1 MFLTDKLQLPLLELK
16 VDLFYDA
23 AKNVKDRDDHR
34 VVQERL
40 LDVAVPDEE
49 ASDRVIR
56 LEDCLEAYFNNT
68 VEVKRALERSSSV
81 RSNGSASSDK
91 AEITHVETRELS
103 ASNPGTPI
111 SIHPPSN
118 PLNRV
123 SGRHRTDSLI
133 TTRVEILKD
142 ATLDKPEPPMTSG
155 IKRKESKEVGIP
167 AYQFFN
173 LMRPSPFYYLNPYH
187 SYIPSPVPRLID
199 SIAWYSKTV
208 GVETDGE
215 ISDYFKRA
223 VPTLCIRLK
232 RYGVNDKG
240 EPFRKNTLID
250 IPIDIRLPHF
260 VDEEN
265 VVQGGRLMGNFKVC
279 SSPHVDICPYPR
291 GYYQPRLIHVYSCL
305 CNLSFAIEDY
315 QLSKAI
321 MSLLFVV

>member
-49 ASDRVIR
+49 VSDRTIR

-68 VEVKRALERSSSV
+68 VEVKRALKRSTSV
-81 RSNGSASSDK
+81 RSNGSASSEK
-91 AEITHVETRELS
+91 AEAAHIETVEL
-103 ASNPGTPI
+103 AGSNPPTPI
-111 SIHPPSN
+111 SIHSPSS
-118 PLNRV
+118 PLSRL
-123 SGRHRTDSLI
+123 GERHRADSLI
-133 TTRVEILKD
+133 TTRVEILKEES
-142 ATLDKPEPPMTSG
+142 LDRSAGANSKTTDHPMRKG
-155 IKRKESKEVGIP
+155 IQRKESKEVGIP

-173 LMRPSPFYYLNPYH
+173 LMRPSPSYLLNPYF
-187 SYIPSPVPRLID
+187 SYVPSPVPGLID

-215 ISDYFKRA
+215 IADYFKKA

-240 EPFRKNTLID
+240 EPFRKNALID
-250 IPIDIRLPHF
+250 IPVDIRLPHF

-265 VVQGGRLMGNFKVC
+265 VVHGGPLMGNFKVC
-279 SSPHVDICPYPR
+279 
-291 GYYQPRLIHVYSCL
+291 
-305 CNLSFAIEDY
+305 
-315 QLSKAI
+315 
-321 MSLLFVV
+321 